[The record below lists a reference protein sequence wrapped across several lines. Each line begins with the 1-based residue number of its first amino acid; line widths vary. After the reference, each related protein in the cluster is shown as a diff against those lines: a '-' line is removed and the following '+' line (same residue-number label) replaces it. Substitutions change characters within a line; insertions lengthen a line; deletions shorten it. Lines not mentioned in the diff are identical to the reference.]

1 MLILDT
7 NYCKLFLHGRSIQH
21 PQALFAKEILSKQLK
36 VTAALATWDA
46 IAKQPMNVQ
55 YILHVLFP
63 FPATTPHKTAPA
75 IGNLESLDYGTS
87 RARGPQ
93 AKGK

>member
-1 MLILDT
+1 M
-7 NYCKLFLHGRSIQH
+7 
-21 PQALFAKEILSKQLK
+21 FAKEIFSKQLK
-36 VTAALATWDA
+36 ITAALVTWDA
-46 IAKQPMNVQ
+46 IAKPMNVL

-63 FPATTPHKTAPA
+63 FPATTPHKTALIA
-75 IGNLESLDYGTS
+75 HLESLDYGGTS